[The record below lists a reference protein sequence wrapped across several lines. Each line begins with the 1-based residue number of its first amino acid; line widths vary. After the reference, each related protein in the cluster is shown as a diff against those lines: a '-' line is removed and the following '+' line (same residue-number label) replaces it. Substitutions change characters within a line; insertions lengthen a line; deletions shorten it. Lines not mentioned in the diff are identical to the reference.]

1 VIEIHGA
8 CSMRNSLWRRWE
20 TSRIRQKLSQIRNP
34 DLLFK
39 WFMQLDF
46 RTAVWLAPLVWSL
59 HEAEEGISRIDIFTR
74 KHFIDSGS
82 LATISPRG
90 LWMAL
95 GVVAFNGVIWTAVT
109 ALPHNPRFA
118 AFLTL
123 PFFVYFSF
131 ANVLQHIYWSAY
143 FRTYARGV
151 ITAVLL
157 VAPVVIGLTAKA
169 IEARLI
175 PWWYATALYATVV
188 PTLVS
193 TVLASNLKAV
203 LPWPIKV

>member
-1 VIEIHGA
+1 
-8 CSMRNSLWRRWE
+8 
-20 TSRIRQKLSQIRNP
+20 
-34 DLLFK
+34 
-39 WFMQLDF
+39 MQLDF

-59 HEAEEGISRIDIFTR
+59 HEVEEGILRIDIFTR

-82 LATISPRG
+82 LATIGPRG
-90 LWMAL
+90 LWIAL
-95 GVVAFNGVIWTAVT
+95 SVVAFNGVIWTAVT
-109 ALPHNPRFA
+109 ALPRNPRFA

-143 FRTYARGV
+143 FRAYAPGV
-151 ITAVLL
+151 VAAVLL
-157 VAPVVIGLTAKA
+157 VAPVVIGLTAKV
-169 IEARLI
+169 IGERLI
-175 PWWYATALYATVV
+175 PWRYATAVYATIV

-193 TVLASNLKAV
+193 TVLAGNLKTV